1 MTAQAEALTMRD
13 DARSWHAKHGGFG
26 DLITE
31 VQPIWQIGDHVESRR
46 SVPAICAYSY
56 ISIAETQFDPVR
68 IAHGCRLHRRLIY
81 GVRSPG
87 VGKRFTARPGP

>member
-1 MTAQAEALTMRD
+1 MIAQAEALTMRD

-46 SVPAICAYSY
+46 SVPAICADSGHQHLLESSLTPCESRMGAVY
-56 ISIAETQFDPVR
+56 I
-68 IAHGCRLHRRLIY
+68 G
-81 GVRSPG
+81 G
-87 VGKRFTARPGP
+87 